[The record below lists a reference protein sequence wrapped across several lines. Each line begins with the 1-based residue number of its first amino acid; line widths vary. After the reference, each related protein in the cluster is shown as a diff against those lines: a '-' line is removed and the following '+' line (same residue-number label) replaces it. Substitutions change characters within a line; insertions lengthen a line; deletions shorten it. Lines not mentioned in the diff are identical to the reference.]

1 MPPIDEF
8 ESFNELFKLPA
19 ALLEEFEKAPVSN
32 FDIASESKQKQIRSN
47 VLPGLVSKGKF
58 SEIFKDEGY
67 YSPPKT
73 PEDSIWEVAAKLKY
87 SNRRNWEYYGYPEPD
102 KERPFLSELG
112 PLSSLWVENLESL
125 YMFKLFRE
133 GTVFNSK
140 MRSRR
145 AFIRDLKYLLG

>member
-1 MPPIDEF
+1 M
-8 ESFNELFKLPA
+8 PA
-19 ALLEEFEKAPVSN
+19 ALLEESERIADKDFDLLSLSKHNESN
-32 FDIASESKQKQIRSN
+32 CTVNQNLTSE
-47 VLPGLVSKGKF
+47 GKF

-73 PEDSIWEVAAKLKY
+73 PEDNIWEVAAKLKY

-125 YMFKLFRE
+125 YMVKLFRE

-140 MRSRR
+140 MRPRK
-145 AFIRDLKYLLG
+145 AFIKDLKYLLG